1 MKIKI
6 IKTIFLVLLFLFF
19 ASWFYRI
26 IMLMLLACVWREEIK
41 RYIDRGLLV
50 PDHITIEIVKHI
62 LSSDEFKNN
71 YLLDGFPRTVIQAR
85 MMDFITKYT
94 KNPVELVINLDIKEG
109 LLIDRL
115 TGREIC
121 RNCNAIYH
129 KLNKPS
135 KVEGICDVCGEPL
148 VQRADDNAETVANRI
163 EVYEAQT
170 KPLVD
175 YYENAG
181 NIAHIDGATELDN
194 VFADIVKALGE

>member
-1 MKIKI
+1 
-6 IKTIFLVLLFLFF
+6 
-19 ASWFYRI
+19 
-26 IMLMLLACVWREEIK
+26 MLLACVWREEIK